1 MRMAA
6 APFRRRSRRPRVEGL
21 ESRFLLSAT
30 INEFPVPTTASE
42 PTGITAGPDGNL
54 WFVESAS
61 SQIAEINPT
70 THAITEFPVPE
81 LGGRLAGIT
90 TGHDG
95 NLWFTDRLDGLIGQF
110 KITSHAIAEFPIPTT
125 GGQPSAIVAGPD
137 GNLWFTELAGNKIG
151 EINPTTDAIN
161 EFSIPTGGSAP
172 LSITAGPDGNL
183 WFTESTSNKIGE
195 INPTTHAIIEFSVPT
210 INSVLFG
217 IAAGP
222 DGNLWFS
229 ESSGNKVGEISPS
242 THAIGEFAVPTAGS
256 QPSGIA
262 AGSDGNLWFTEN
274 TGNKIGAINPTTH
287 AIVEFPIPT
296 PLSTSLNIVR
306 GPDGNLWFTETQGNK
321 IAQVVPTATL
331 TAPDLALL
339 ATGPATVTLGNSV
352 TYTFTV
358 NNVGTANATG
368 VTVTDTLPGNVV
380 FVAATGGV
388 TPTGGILTFALGSL
402 AAGGRASFTITIIPT
417 AAGMLIN
424 RASASANESDPTPA
438 DNQVTLITT
447 VVPPATDGPII
458 LGVRV
463 VARRKRP
470 PSVVLTFDKPLDP
483 GRAQSLAEYHINTLT
498 RSRRSIP
505 IKAAL
510 YDKATLTVTLRST
523 RRLKRGGRY
532 RLIVIG
538 VAPAGV
544 TDLLGNLLDGQ
555 NSGHPGTNF
564 VETFTA

>member
-1 MRMAA
+1 
-6 APFRRRSRRPRVEGL
+6 
-21 ESRFLLSAT
+21 LSAT

-70 THAITEFPVPE
+70 THAITEFSVPE

-110 KITSHAIAEFPIPTT
+110 KTTSHAIAEFPIPTT
-125 GGQPSAIVAGPD
+125 GGQPSPIVAGPD
-137 GNLWFTELAGNKIG
+137 GNLWFAEFAGNKIG
-151 EINPTTDAIN
+151 DLNPTSDAIN

-242 THAIGEFAVPTAGS
+242 THAISEFAVPTPGS

-287 AIVEFPIPT
+287 AVVEFPIPT

-306 GPDGNLWFTETQGNK
+306 GPDGNLWFSETQGNK

-352 TYTFTV
+352 TYTLTV

-368 VTVTDTLPGNVV
+368 VTVTDALPGGVE
-380 FVAATGGV
+380 FVAASSGV
-388 TPTGGILTFALGSL
+388 TPISGVLTFAAGSL
-402 AAGGRASFTITIIPT
+402 AAGASASFTITVTPI
-417 AAGMLIN
+417 AAGILIN
-424 RASASANESDPTPA
+424 HASGTANERDATPA
-438 DNQVTLITT
+438 DNQLTQITT
-447 VVPPATDGPII
+447 VVPLATDGPII

-463 VARRKRP
+463 VDRRKQPR
-470 PSVVLTFDKPLDP
+470 SIVLTFDKPLDP
-483 GRAQSLAEYHINTLT
+483 TRAQSLAEYEIIGLT
-498 RSRRSIP
+498 RSRRSVFIR
-505 IKAAL
+505 ASL
-510 YDKATLTVTLRST
+510 YDEATLTVTLRPG
-523 RRLKRGGRY
+523 RRLKHRGRY

-538 VAPAGV
+538 IAPAGV
-544 TDLLGNLLDGQ
+544 TDLAGNLLDGQ
-555 NSGHPGTNF
+555 RSGQPGTNF
-564 VETFTA
+564 VVTFTV